1 MTLLPREGT
10 EGQRPEKE
18 LNRRDAENAEESRD
32 KIQSVGTVVVD
43 SAIRVHQALG
53 PGLLESAYQ
62 KCLEYE
68 LKRAGLTVKC
78 EVPVPVVYRGIEI
91 QVGYRMDMF
100 IESCVV
106 VENKAVEKILPI
118 HYSQLLTYLRLT
130 ATRLGYLL
138 NWNVPLM
145 KDGIT
150 RMVNNL

>member
-1 MTLLPREGT
+1 ME
-10 EGQRPEKE
+10 
-18 LNRRDAENAEESRD
+18 
-32 KIQSVGTVVVD
+32 
-43 SAIRVHQALG
+43 
-53 PGLLESAYQ
+53 
-62 KCLEYE
+62 
-68 LKRAGLTVKC
+68 C

-91 QVGYRMDMF
+91 QVGYRMDML

-106 VENKAVEKILPI
+106 VEDKAVEKALPI

-130 ATRLGYLL
+130 TSRLGYLL